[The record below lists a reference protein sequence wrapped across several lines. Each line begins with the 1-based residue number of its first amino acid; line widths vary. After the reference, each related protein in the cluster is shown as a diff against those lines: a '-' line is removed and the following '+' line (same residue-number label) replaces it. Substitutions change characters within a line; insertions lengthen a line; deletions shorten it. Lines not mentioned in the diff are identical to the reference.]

1 MCGIIGYIGDR
12 EAGPILLGGLE
23 QLEYRGYDSAGVAVL
38 DGADVLVRKRAGKLA
53 VLADDYAEAPLHGT
67 CGIGHTRWATHGAV
81 TDGNAHP
88 HHDCDGDLTVIH
100 NGIVE
105 NFAALRA
112 RLEAAGH
119 VFRSQTDTEVIA
131 HLMEDQRRSGADLLT
146 ALRRAS
152 VELRGANAV
161 VAMAR
166 SEPRVLVATRLGNAG
181 GIVVGYGQGEMLLA
195 SDLPALLPHTR
206 RVAFLHDREFV
217 RIDQTSAS
225 YVDAAGAEIAKMA
238 QAVPYDEWRAQKGSY
253 RHFLEKETHEQA
265 DALQATVRAYL
276 SLVPVRL
283 ELEDVPLAPAR
294 VAQFNRVVLVGMG
307 TSEHAAMLGR
317 IYVERI
323 AGIPATVEDSS
334 EFRYGEPVLG
344 PDTLVVSIAQSGE
357 TADTLEAMAE
367 AKARGA
373 TVLTVCNTP
382 GAASTRI
389 ADGVVYIYCGPER
402 AVAASKTFTA
412 SVAALYLLACWLGRA
427 RGVVDE
433 EHLGGLLTDLAR
445 MPDLVGR
452 TLASPGP
459 VKELARTLSHHRSA
473 LFLGRGLQLPIAYEG
488 ALKLKELSY
497 IHAEGYPAG
506 KLKHGPLALIDRD
519 MPTIALAPRDRLF
532 EKMLNSI
539 QEVRARD
546 GFVLAVGTEGDER
559 LSGIAD
565 RVLTIPADVPPLL
578 LPMVSVVP
586 LQLLAYE
593 IAVWLGK
600 DVDQP
605 RNLAKT
611 VTVE

>member
-1 MCGIIGYIGDR
+1 
-12 EAGPILLGGLE
+12 
-23 QLEYRGYDSAGVAVL
+23 VT
-38 DGADVLVRKRAGKLA
+38 
-53 VLADDYAEAPLHGT
+53 GT

-81 TDGNAHP
+81 TDHNAHP
-88 HHDCDGDLTVIH
+88 HHDCQGDLTVIH

-112 RLEAAGH
+112 RLIDAGH
-119 VFRSQTDTEVIA
+119 SFRSETDTEVIA
-131 HLMEDQRRSGADLLT
+131 HLMEDHCAAGADLLT
-146 ALRRAS
+146 ALRLAAA
-152 VELRGANAV
+152 ELRGANAI
-161 VAMAR
+161 VAMSR
-166 SEPRVLVATRLGNAG
+166 SEPRVLVAARLGNAG
-181 GIVVGYGQGEMLLA
+181 GIVVGYGPGEMLLA

-217 RIDQTSAS
+217 RIDQFSAA
-225 YVDAAGAEIAKMA
+225 YVDAAGAAVAKSP
-238 QAVPYDEWRAQKGSY
+238 QTVPYDDWRAQKGNY
-253 RHFLEKETHEQA
+253 RHFYEKECHEQA
-265 DALQATVRAYL
+265 DALQATIRAYL
-276 SLVPVRL
+276 SLMPVRL
-283 ELEDVPLAPAR
+283 ELEDVPLTPSQVRTLRRA
-294 VAQFNRVVLVGMG
+294 VLMGMG

-317 IYVERI
+317 IYLEQI
-323 AGIPATVEDSS
+323 AGIPTTAEDAS
-334 EFRYGEPVLG
+334 EFRYSEPVVG
-344 PDTLVVSIAQSGE
+344 PDTLVISVAQSGE

-373 TVLTVCNTP
+373 TVLTICNTP

-389 ADGVVYIYCGPER
+389 ADGVVYTYCGPER
-402 AVAASKTFTA
+402 AVASTKTFTS

-427 RGVVDE
+427 RGTVDE
-433 EHLGGLLTDLAR
+433 EQLGGLLADLAR

-452 TLASPGP
+452 TLARPGP
-459 VKELARTLSHHRSA
+459 VKDLARLLSHHRSA
-473 LFLGRGLQLPIAYEG
+473 LFLGRGLHLPIAYEG

-506 KLKHGPLALIDRD
+506 KLKHGPLALVDQE
-519 MPTIALAPRDRLF
+519 MPTVALAPRDHLF

-546 GFVLAVGTEGDER
+546 GFVIAVGTEGDER
-559 LSGIAD
+559 LAGIAD

-578 LPMVSVVP
+578 LPLVSVVP